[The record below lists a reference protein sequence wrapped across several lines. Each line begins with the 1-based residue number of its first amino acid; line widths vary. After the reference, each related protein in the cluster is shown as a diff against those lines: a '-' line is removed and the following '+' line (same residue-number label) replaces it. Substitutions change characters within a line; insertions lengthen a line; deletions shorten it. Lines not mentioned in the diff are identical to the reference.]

1 MYYIDTEKL
10 FGFTPIPNDFIDK
23 YAGNIESTY
32 IVVYM
37 YIARHAI
44 KGRLPRAEKIADR
57 FSLSPDTAA
66 EIISFWDS
74 KGLFDKPHKP
84 SYSPSEIAG
93 MQKYNSEI
101 SGLISTAGAIL
112 GKALGQ
118 KEQSTVLSL
127 YDWYKL
133 PVEVITILLGHC
145 AETNHT
151 SLSYI
156 EKIAL
161 DWSEKGIK
169 TSEEA
174 EDYLKLYYG
183 DFSKVLKA
191 FGITGRMAN
200 SKEKKYMEKWLVQYK
215 LPLELVVEACEQA
228 TINTG
233 KVSWKYADTTL
244 TDWHKDGITTVEQAK
259 KHMQE
264 HSVKKNKDVSK
275 PTTAK
280 KPVRVSNRFS
290 NFEEREYN
298 RDELDSLALEL
309 LKDGEE
315 HKNDA

>member
-1 MYYIDTEKL
+1 MPKQI
-10 FGFTPIPNDFIDK
+10 
-23 YAGNIESTY
+23 
-32 IVVYM
+32 
-37 YIARHAI
+37 
-44 KGRLPRAEKIADR
+44 
-57 FSLSPDTAA
+57 
-66 EIISFWDS
+66 
-74 KGLFDKPHKP
+74 
-84 SYSPSEIAG
+84 
-93 MQKYNSEI
+93 
-101 SGLISTAGAIL
+101 
-112 GKALGQ
+112 
-118 KEQSTVLSL
+118 
-127 YDWYKL
+127 
-133 PVEVITILLGHC
+133 
-145 AETNHT
+145 T

-228 TINTG
+228 TLNTG

-259 KHMQE
+259 KHMQD